1 MLSYVLLIVVM
12 SLVVTILLIKFPRA
26 SLVRVPVSS
35 RRQEQLTGSQFPG
48 KE

>member
-1 MLSYVLLIVVM
+1 MLSYIILIAAM
-12 SLVVTILLIKFPRA
+12 SLVVTIILIKFPRA

-35 RRQEQLTGSQFPG
+35 RKQEHLMGSQFPG